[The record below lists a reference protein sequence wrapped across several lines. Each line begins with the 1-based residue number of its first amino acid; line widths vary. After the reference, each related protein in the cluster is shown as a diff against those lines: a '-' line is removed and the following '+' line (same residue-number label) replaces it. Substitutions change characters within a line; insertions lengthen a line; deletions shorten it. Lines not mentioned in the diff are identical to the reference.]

1 MKKLMII
8 TILLIIGGFL
18 SLDIAFAGVAEDRS
32 ITQRLRI
39 RQGIISG
46 ELTPYEA
53 KLLRHEQRHIRRV
66 KKISWID
73 GRLTYRESRRIERL
87 QNRASRHIYRLKHN
101 DARRYRH
108 YKNTHGHW
116 HIYR

>member
-1 MKKLMII
+1 MII

-18 SLDIAFAGVAEDRS
+18 ALDNAFAGIAEDRS
-32 ITQRLRI
+32 FSQRVRI
-39 RQGIISG
+39 RQGIVSG

-53 KLLRHEQRHIRRV
+53 KLLKHEQRHIRMV
-66 KKISWID
+66 KKISWFD
-73 GRLTYRESRRIERL
+73 GRLNYRESRRIERL

-108 YKNTHGHW
+108 HKNAHGHR
-116 HIYR
+116 HNYR

>member
-1 MKKLMII
+1 MKKLMMI

-32 ITQRLRI
+32 FTQRLRI
-39 RQGIISG
+39 RQGILSG
-46 ELTPYEA
+46 ELTPWEI
-53 KLLRHEQRHIRRV
+53 KVLKREQRHIRRV
-66 KKISWID
+66 KKSSWLD
-73 GRLTYRESRRIERL
+73 GIITYRESLYIERL

-108 YKNTHGHW
+108 VNNLHW
-116 HIYR
+116 HRHRQR